1 MKALPGTTTDLP
13 NGEAGEVRNTVI
25 ELPVSMVQT
34 LQAMV
39 TNSQPQCNIANVL
52 VQNGL
57 TTNQVVSDHKQV
69 VSNTCRTLLL
79 GASLHTEFVRRLD
92 LFGVVPFY
100 LEIAIAVGR
109 NCVISRIQRIVLFLL

>member
-1 MKALPGTTTDLP
+1 MVLIHQEKTVKALPGTTTDLP
-13 NGEAGEVRNTVI
+13 NGEAGEVQNTVI

-69 VSNTCRTLLL
+69 VSSTCHTLHYSWVLL
-79 GASLHTEFVRRLD
+79 YTPSSPGAWIC
-92 LFGVVPFY
+92 
-100 LEIAIAVGR
+100 LE
-109 NCVISRIQRIVLFLL
+109 LYHFT